1 MRIRI
6 GFGAATCALFFAL
19 PALAQPAAETTTTTT
34 TTTAADAPA
43 ATAGPAEVTHEPMP
57 EPAAEPAAPVEAEPV
72 PVAEPM
78 PATTEVEEETQ
89 RGFEFAVRVAYAI
102 PMGDAFDDVDLGGG
116 VQLDAASLSDG
127 VSGGIP
133 LQLDL
138 GYRVDNHLFIG
149 GYGSYLIGFEGDRCD
164 NIDCDS
170 PSGMRVG
177 GEIIYNIL
185 PVTHSFSPW
194 IGAGIGYEW
203 LWSSEQGVDSTVRGM
218 EFFNAQLGVDF
229 RVGRYMRL
237 GPYGLFALGQYSKL
251 SVDDVDI
258 DIDNKGTHE
267 WIHLGV
273 KATFGAWGGD

>member
-6 GFGAATCALFFAL
+6 GFGAATCALFIAV
-19 PALAQPAAETTTTTT
+19 PALAQPAAETT
-34 TTTAADAPA
+34 AAEAPA
-43 ATAGPAEVTHEPMP
+43 ATAGPAEVTNEPV
-57 EPAAEPAAPVEAEPV
+57 PAAEPAAPAVEEPAPVAVEPV
-72 PVAEPM
+72 AMPV
-78 PATTEVEEETQ
+78 EVEEETQ

-102 PMGDAFDDVDLGGG
+102 PMGDITEDN
-116 VQLDAASLSDG
+116 SLSDA

-149 GYGSYLIGFEGDRCD
+149 GYGSYLIGFEGDNCD
-164 NIDCDS
+164 DIDCDS
-170 PSGMRVG
+170 PSGMRIG

-203 LWSSEQGVDSTVRGM
+203 LWQSAGGIDATARGM
-218 EFFNAQLGVDF
+218 EFFNVQLGVDF
-229 RVGRYMRL
+229 RVGRYMRV
-237 GPYGLFALGQYSKL
+237 GPYGLFALGQYSKASL
-251 SVDDVDI
+251 DDVSS

-273 KATFGAWGGD
+273 KATFGAWGAD

>member
-6 GFGAATCALFFAL
+6 GFGAATCALFIVV
-19 PALAQPAAETTTTTT
+19 PALAQPAAETTS
-34 TTTAADAPA
+34 AEAPA
-43 ATAGPAEVTHEPMP
+43 ATAGPTEVTEEPVP
-57 EPAAEPAAPVEAEPV
+57 PPEGGPAAATEPEPLPVVEPAATPV
-72 PVAEPM
+72 
-78 PATTEVEEETQ
+78 EVEEETQ

-102 PMGDAFDDVDLGGG
+102 PLGDAIEDV
-116 VQLDAASLSDG
+116 SLSDA

-133 LQLDL
+133 IQLDL

-149 GYGSYLIGFEGDRCD
+149 GYGTYLIGFEGDVCD

-177 GEIIYNIL
+177 GELIYNIL

-203 LWSSEQGVDSTVRGM
+203 LWQSVAGIDSTLRGM
-218 EFFNAQLGVDF
+218 EFFNAQIGVDF
-229 RVGRYMRL
+229 RVGRYMRV
-237 GPYGLFALGQYSKL
+237 GPYGLFALGQYSKA
-251 SVDDVDI
+251 SSDDVTV

-273 KATFGAWGGD
+273 KATFGAWGAN